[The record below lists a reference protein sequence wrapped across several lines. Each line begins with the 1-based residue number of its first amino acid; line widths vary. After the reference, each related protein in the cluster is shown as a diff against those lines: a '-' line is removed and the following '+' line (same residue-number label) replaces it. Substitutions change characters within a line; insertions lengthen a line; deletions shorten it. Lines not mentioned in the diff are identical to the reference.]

1 MSLNQID
8 EPVQVRV
15 AVIQTSGAQAPAT
28 SNTGATELRI
38 VLATTPLVVQVGDP
52 ILVTKP

>member
-52 ILVTKP
+52 ILVTKQ